1 MVPKEIMR
9 VFYFNFLSP
18 ENADDV
24 AEHVLNLINES
35 PPLDEEET
43 KIIVSKVSDISQCD
57 EISMNLTQI
66 ILQIIN
72 AVLEKQNNSA
82 SDLHE
87 VRNE

>member
-1 MVPKEIMR
+1 M
-9 VFYFNFLSP
+9 
-18 ENADDV
+18 DDV

-35 PPLDEEET
+35 PTLDEEET
-43 KIIVSKVSDISQCD
+43 KIIVSKVSDISRCD

-72 AVLEKQNNSA
+72 ALLGKQNNSA

-87 VRNE
+87 VRNEYVLKLW

>member
-9 VFYFNFLSP
+9 VSYFNFPSP

-35 PPLDEEET
+35 PALDEEET